1 MKDKC
6 TDDPLWLEAAEV
18 VHQSEK
24 TFAIAKNLG
33 LRYSALENFEKAA
46 LYLNEAL
53 TLAANNQDKA
63 EVLLAQG
70 SIASR
75 KGNKSEARRL
85 FRQAVETDPA
95 NKDGYEKIGD
105 LYYNS
110 FNECAKRE
118 NQADDRAVY
127 LLAYDYFAK
136 AGATQK
142 MSAARSAF
150 PSKEDIFLVNYQQ
163 GQSISVGCWIGESTT
178 VRTRD

>member
-1 MKDKC
+1 
-6 TDDPLWLEAAEV
+6 
-18 VHQSEK
+18 
-24 TFAIAKNLG
+24 
-33 LRYSALENFEKAA
+33 
-46 LYLNEAL
+46 
-53 TLAANNQDKA
+53 A
-63 EVLLAQG
+63 EVLLSQG
-70 SIASR
+70 SIAAR
-75 KGNKSEARRL
+75 KGNKAEARKL
-85 FRQAVETDPA
+85 FRQAIETDAA

-110 FNECAKRE
+110 FNECSKRE

-127 LLAYDYFAK
+127 LLAYDYFAR

-142 MSAARSAF
+142 MSAAKAAF